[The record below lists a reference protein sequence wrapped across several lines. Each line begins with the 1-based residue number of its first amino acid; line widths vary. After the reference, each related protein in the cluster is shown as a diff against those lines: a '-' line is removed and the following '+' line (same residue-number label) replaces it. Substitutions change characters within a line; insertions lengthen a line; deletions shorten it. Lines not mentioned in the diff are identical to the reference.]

1 VIWINFTTPT
11 KWLMDFST
19 DLDRVVVNYY
29 YTHHAFKR
37 HVVSL
42 SREMPWLDIREYKN
56 TRDRRFQK
64 FNYKKNITKEKR
76 INF

>member
-37 HVVSL
+37 HVE
-42 SREMPWLDIREYKN
+42 RDAMIGHPWIQEHERSTLPKI
-56 TRDRRFQK
+56 
-64 FNYKKNITKEKR
+64 
-76 INF
+76 